1 MEYNHRDIEARWQ
14 KYWRDN
20 NTYRVDIDTKRPKY
34 YVLDMFPYPSGA
46 GLHVGHP
53 LGYIASDIVSR
64 YKRLKGFNV
73 LHPMG
78 YDAYGLP
85 AEQYAIQTG
94 QHPEVTTQ
102 TNIARY
108 REQLDKIG
116 FCYDWSREIRTCDP
130 EYYKWTQW
138 TFKRMFLSYYDTQA
152 CKAMPITELVARFEK
167 EGANADTPAASS
179 QVLTFSADEWKSMDA
194 KQQSDV
200 LMNYRIAYLGN
211 TMVNWCPKL
220 GTVLANDEVSE
231 GVSLRGGYP
240 VEQKVMYQ
248 WCLRVSAY
256 AERLLKG
263 LDTIDWTDSLKET
276 QRNWIGRSEGAEM
289 HFSID
294 GRDDIDLEIFT
305 TRADTVFGVT
315 FMVLAPESEYVDK
328 VTTAEQREAV
338 TSYIAA
344 TKRRT
349 ERERLMDKHV
359 SGVFTGAYAVNPL
372 TAEKIPIWVSDYVL
386 AGYGTGAIMAVPAH
400 DSRDYAFARH
410 FDLPIIPL
418 IEGADVS
425 EQSFDAKEGIM
436 MNSEGPELNLNG
448 LTVKEAIAATKK
460 FIKEKG
466 IGRVKVNYR
475 LRDAIFSR
483 QRYWGEPFPVYYKE
497 GIPCMLD
504 DKDLPLLLPEID
516 AYLPTEKGEPPLGRA
531 KNWKTADGYPLELN
545 TMPGFAGSSAY
556 YLRYMDPRNHDALV
570 SKEADEYWRNVDL
583 YIGGT
588 EHATGHLIY
597 SRFWNKFLYDLGI
610 VVEEEPFKKLINQG
624 MIQGRSNFVYRIK
637 DTNTFVSAGKK
648 KDYDVTPIHVDVNI
662 VKNDVLDTEAFRK
675 WRPEYNDAQFV
686 LEDDGRYICGY
697 AVEKMS
703 KSTFNVVNPDDIV
716 ATYGADT
723 LRLYEMFLGPLEQS
737 KPWDTN
743 GIDGVNRFLKKL
755 WALFYKGEEFLPD
768 DSAASEEDLRSL
780 HRLIAKVTA
789 DIDNFSFNTSVA
801 AFMICV
807 NELTSHRCR
816 SRQVLQSLLVLL
828 TPFAPHIAEELW
840 HALGNTTTICDAQW
854 PQAEERY
861 LKADTQ
867 TYAVSFNGKARFTI
881 TVAAGTERAD
891 VERLALSNSAATK
904 WLEGKQIV
912 KIIVVPGKI
921 VNVVVK

>member
-1 MEYNHRDIEARWQ
+1 MEYNHKAIESRWQ
-14 KYWRDN
+14 QYWRDN
-20 NTYRVDIDTKRPKY
+20 RTYHTEIDPSRPKF

-53 LGYIASDIVSR
+53 LGYIASDIYSR
-64 YKRLKGFNV
+64 YKRLQGFNV

-94 QHPEVTTQ
+94 QHPEITTRA
-102 TNIARY
+102 NIARY
-108 REQLDKIG
+108 RSQLDKIG
-116 FCYDWSREIRTCDP
+116 FCYDWDREIKTCDP

-138 TFKRMFLSYYDTQA
+138 AFIQMFNHYYDTAANKALPVHELIEHFEQKGSVGVKAA
-152 CKAMPITELVARFEK
+152 CTEELNFTADDWKAMDEK
-167 EGANADTPAASS
+167 QKSDT
-179 QVLTFSADEWKSMDA
+179 
-194 KQQSDV
+194 

-231 GVSLRGGYP
+231 GVSIRGGYP
-240 VEQKVMYQ
+240 VEQKLMYQ

-256 AERLLKG
+256 AQRLLDG
-263 LDTIDWTDSLKET
+263 LDRLDWTESLKET

-289 HFSID
+289 KFPIADSD
-294 GRDDIDLEIFT
+294 VVLDIFT

-315 FMVLAPESEYVDK
+315 FMVMAPESEYVDM
-328 VTTAEQREAV
+328 VTTPDRRAEVEAYRQ
-338 TSYIAA
+338 SI
-344 TKRRT
+344 KHKT
-349 ERERLMDKHV
+349 ERERMIDKKV

-372 TAEKIPIWVSDYVL
+372 SGKKIPVWVSDYVL

-410 FDLPIIPL
+410 FELPIIPL

-425 EQSFDAKEGIM
+425 EQSFDAKSGRMI
-436 MNSEGPELNLNG
+436 NSCGPELDLNG
-448 LTVKEAIAATKK
+448 MEVKDAIAATKK
-460 FIKEKG
+460 FIEEKG

-483 QRYWGEPFPVYYKE
+483 QRYWGEPFPVYYKD
-497 GIPCMLD
+497 GIPHVLPESA
-504 DKDLPLLLPEID
+504 LPLQLPEVD
-516 AYLPTEKGEPPLGRA
+516 KYLPTESGEPPLGRA
-531 KNWKTADGYPLELN
+531 KGWTSPEGYPLELC

-556 YLRYMDPRNHDALV
+556 YLRYMDPHNDNALV
-570 SKEADEYWRNVDL
+570 SAEADAYWRNVDL

-597 SRFWNKFLYDLGI
+597 SRFWNKFLYDLGT
-610 VVEEEPFKKLINQG
+610 VVEDEPFRKLINQG

-637 DTNTFVSAGKK
+637 DTNTFVSYNLR

-662 VKNDVLDTEAFRK
+662 VSNDILDIDAFRN
-675 WRPEYNDAQFV
+675 WRPEFKDAEFI
-686 LEDDGRYICGY
+686 LEDGRYVCGY

-703 KSTFNVVNPDDIV
+703 KSMFNVVNPDDIV
-716 ATYGADT
+716 DRYGADT

-755 WALFYKGEEFLPD
+755 WALFYKGDQWLVTDGEP
-768 DSAASEEDLRSL
+768 SAAELKAL
-780 HRLIAKVTA
+780 HKLIKKVTG
-789 DIDNFSFNTSVA
+789 DIENFSYNTSIS

-807 NELTSHRCR
+807 NELTQLKSHNAK
-816 SRQVLQSLLVLL
+816 VLCELIVVLA
-828 TPFAPHIAEELW
+828 PFAPHIAEELW
-840 HALGNTTTICDAQW
+840 HALGHDTTVCDARW
-854 PQAEERY
+854 PEFDESY
-861 LKADTQ
+861 LKEDSV
-867 TYAVSFNGKARFTI
+867 TYAVSFNGKARFNLE
-881 TVAAGTERAD
+881 VPAD
-891 VERLALSNSAATK
+891 TSRDEVERIALAHESSAR
-904 WLEGKQIV
+904 WMEGKTV
-912 KIIVVPGKI
+912 RKVIVVPGKI
-921 VNVVVK
+921 VNIVVG

>member
-1 MEYNHRDIEARWQ
+1 MEYNHKAIESRWQ
-14 KYWRDN
+14 QYWRDN
-20 NTYRVDIDTKRPKY
+20 RTYHTEIDPSRPKF

-53 LGYIASDIVSR
+53 LGYIASDIYSR
-64 YKRLKGFNV
+64 YKRLQGFNV

-94 QHPEVTTQ
+94 QHPEITTRA
-102 TNIARY
+102 NIARY
-108 REQLDKIG
+108 RSQLDKIG
-116 FCYDWSREIRTCDP
+116 FCYDWDREIKTCDP

-138 TFKRMFLSYYDTQA
+138 AFIQMFNHYYDTAANKALPVHELIEHFEQKGSEGVNAA
-152 CKAMPITELVARFEK
+152 CTEELTFTADDWKAMDEK
-167 EGANADTPAASS
+167 QKSDT
-179 QVLTFSADEWKSMDA
+179 
-194 KQQSDV
+194 

-231 GVSLRGGYP
+231 GVSIRGGYP
-240 VEQKVMYQ
+240 VEQKLMYQ

-256 AERLLKG
+256 AQRLLDG
-263 LDTIDWTDSLKET
+263 LDRLDWTESLKET

-289 HFSID
+289 KFPIADSD
-294 GRDDIDLEIFT
+294 VVLDIFT

-315 FMVLAPESEYVDK
+315 FMVMAPESEYVDL
-328 VTTAEQREAV
+328 VTTPDRRAEVEAYRQ
-338 TSYIAA
+338 SI
-344 TKRRT
+344 KHKT
-349 ERERLMDKHV
+349 ERERMIDKKV

-372 TAEKIPIWVSDYVL
+372 SGKKIPVWVSDYVL

-425 EQSFDAKEGIM
+425 EQSFDAKSGRMI
-436 MNSEGPELNLNG
+436 NSCGPELDLNG
-448 LTVKEAIAATKK
+448 MEVKDAIAATKK
-460 FIKEKG
+460 FIEEKG

-483 QRYWGEPFPVYYKE
+483 QRYWGEPFPVYYKD
-497 GIPCMLD
+497 GIPHVLPESA
-504 DKDLPLLLPEID
+504 LPLQLPEVD
-516 AYLPTEKGEPPLGRA
+516 KYLPTESGEPPLGRA
-531 KNWKTADGYPLELN
+531 KGWTSPEGYPLELC

-556 YLRYMDPRNHDALV
+556 YLRYMDPHNDNALV
-570 SKEADEYWRNVDL
+570 SAEADAYWRNVDL

-597 SRFWNKFLYDLGI
+597 SRFWNKFLYDLGT
-610 VVEEEPFKKLINQG
+610 VVEDEPFRKLINQG

-637 DTNTFVSAGKK
+637 DTNTFVSYNLR

-662 VKNDVLDTEAFRK
+662 VSNDILDIDAFRN
-675 WRPEYNDAQFV
+675 WRPEFKDAEFI
-686 LEDDGRYICGY
+686 LEDGRYVCGY

-703 KSTFNVVNPDDIV
+703 KSMFNVVNPDDIV
-716 ATYGADT
+716 DRYGADT

-755 WALFYKGEEFLPD
+755 WALFYKGDQWLVTDGEP
-768 DSAASEEDLRSL
+768 SAAELKAL
-780 HRLIAKVTA
+780 HKLIKKVTG
-789 DIDNFSFNTSVA
+789 DIENFSYNTSIS

-807 NELTSHRCR
+807 NELTQLKSHNAK
-816 SRQVLQSLLVLL
+816 VLGELIVVLA
-828 TPFAPHIAEELW
+828 PFAPHIAEELW
-840 HALGNTTTICDAQW
+840 HALGHDTTVCDARW
-854 PQAEERY
+854 PEFDEAY
-861 LKADTQ
+861 LKEDSV
-867 TYAVSFNGKARFTI
+867 TYAVSFNGKARFNLE
-881 TVAAGTERAD
+881 VAADTSRDE
-891 VERLALSNSAATK
+891 VERIALAHESSAR
-904 WLEGKQIV
+904 WMDGKTV
-912 KIIVVPGKI
+912 RKVIVVPGKI
-921 VNVVVK
+921 VNIVVG